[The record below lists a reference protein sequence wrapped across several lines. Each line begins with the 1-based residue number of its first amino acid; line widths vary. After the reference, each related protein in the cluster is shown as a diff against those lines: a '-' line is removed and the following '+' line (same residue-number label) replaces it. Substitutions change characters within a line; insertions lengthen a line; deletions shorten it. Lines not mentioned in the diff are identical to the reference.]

1 MSLNCGRHKQQKTI
15 KSKNLIIPITMKKAF
30 LLIILALLFV
40 PAFSQESEDYPVRLF
55 ETSIL
60 IDNQTVTTPFKGLLE
75 FEIHHRFGTVN
86 NGLDDLFGLW
96 GPSNIRLGL
105 NYAIT
110 DRLVIGAGTS
120 KNYMAQDLSVKY
132 ALLRQTESGSMPVS
146 VALYG
151 DMGIDLRSKDNFGS
165 AAEDWREIHRL
176 NYFTQVLV
184 AKQFSKLSLQLAPTF
199 IYFNAVEV
207 GYKNANFGFSA
218 GAKYNLFGS
227 HSLILEYDQLLTK
240 QDNPEFDP
248 KPQFAAGWEIGTATH
263 AFQIFFANY
272 HDILGQY
279 NFLYNQ
285 NSIGDFN
292 YLIGLNITVRF

>member
-1 MSLNCGRHKQQKTI
+1 
-15 KSKNLIIPITMKKAF
+15 MKKAF

-165 AAEDWREIHRL
+165 AADDWREIHRL

>member
-1 MSLNCGRHKQQKTI
+1 
-15 KSKNLIIPITMKKAF
+15 MKKAF
-30 LLIILALLFV
+30 LLILLALLFV

-60 IDNQTVTTPFKGLLE
+60 IDNQTVTTPFKGMLE

-86 NGLDDLFGLW
+86 NGFDDLFGLW

-110 DRLVIGAGTS
+110 DKLVIGAGTS

-146 VALYG
+146 LALYG

-165 AAEDWREIHRL
+165 AADDWREIHRL
-176 NYFTQVLV
+176 NYFAQVLV
-184 AKQFSKLSLQLAPTF
+184 ARQFSKLSLQLAPTF

-240 QDNPEFDP
+240 QDNPDFDA
-248 KPQFAAGWEIGTATH
+248 KPQLAAGWEIGTATH
-263 AFQIFFANY
+263 AFQIFIANY

-285 NSIGDFN
+285 NSIADGNF
-292 YLIGLNITVRF
+292 LIGLNITVRF

>member
-1 MSLNCGRHKQQKTI
+1 
-15 KSKNLIIPITMKKAF
+15 MKKAF

-132 ALLRQTESGSMPVS
+132 ALLRQTESGSMPIS

-165 AAEDWREIHRL
+165 AADDWREIHRL

>member
-1 MSLNCGRHKQQKTI
+1 
-15 KSKNLIIPITMKKAF
+15 MKKAF

>member
-1 MSLNCGRHKQQKTI
+1 
-15 KSKNLIIPITMKKAF
+15 
-30 LLIILALLFV
+30 
-40 PAFSQESEDYPVRLF
+40 
-55 ETSIL
+55 
-60 IDNQTVTTPFKGLLE
+60 
-75 FEIHHRFGTVN
+75 
-86 NGLDDLFGLW
+86 LDDLFGLW

-132 ALLRQTESGSMPVS
+132 ALLRQTESGSMPIS

>member
-1 MSLNCGRHKQQKTI
+1 M
-15 KSKNLIIPITMKKAF
+15 
-30 LLIILALLFV
+30 
-40 PAFSQESEDYPVRLF
+40 
-55 ETSIL
+55 
-60 IDNQTVTTPFKGLLE
+60 LE

-86 NGLDDLFGLW
+86 NGFDDLFGLW

-146 VALYG
+146 LALYG
-151 DMGIDLRSKDNFGS
+151 NVGIDLRSKDNFGS

-184 AKQFSKLSLQLAPTF
+184 ARQFSKLSLQLAPTF

-227 HSLILEYDQLLTK
+227 HSLIVEYDQLLTK
-240 QDNPEFDP
+240 QENPDFDA
-248 KPQFAAGWEIGTATH
+248 KPQLAAGWEIGTATH
-263 AFQIFFANY
+263 AFQIFVANY

-285 NSIGDFN
+285 NSIADGNF
-292 YLIGLNITVRF
+292 LIGLNITVRF

>member
-1 MSLNCGRHKQQKTI
+1 
-15 KSKNLIIPITMKKAF
+15 MKKAF
-30 LLIILALLFV
+30 LLILLALLFV

-60 IDNQTVTTPFKGLLE
+60 IDNQTVTTPFKGMLE

-86 NGLDDLFGLW
+86 NGFDDLFGLW

-146 VALYG
+146 LALYG
-151 DMGIDLRSKDNFGS
+151 NVGIDLRSKDNFGS

-184 AKQFSKLSLQLAPTF
+184 ARQFSKLSLQLAPTF

-227 HSLILEYDQLLTK
+227 HSLIVEYDQLLTK
-240 QDNPEFDP
+240 QENPDFDA
-248 KPQFAAGWEIGTATH
+248 KPQLAAGWEIGTATH
-263 AFQIFFANY
+263 AFQIFVANY

-285 NSIGDFN
+285 NSIADGNF
-292 YLIGLNITVRF
+292 LIGLNITVRF

>member
-1 MSLNCGRHKQQKTI
+1 
-15 KSKNLIIPITMKKAF
+15 MKKAF

-165 AAEDWREIHRL
+165 AADDWKEIHRL

>member
-1 MSLNCGRHKQQKTI
+1 MSLSCGHHKEQKTI

-30 LLIILALLFV
+30 LLILLALLFV

-60 IDNQTVTTPFKGLLE
+60 IDNQTVTTPFKGMLE

-86 NGLDDLFGLW
+86 NGFDDLFGLW

-146 VALYG
+146 LAIYG
-151 DMGIDLRSKDNFGS
+151 DIGIDLRSKDNFGS
-165 AAEDWREIHRL
+165 AADDWKEIHRL

-184 AKQFSKLSLQLAPTF
+184 ARQFSKLSLQVAPTF

-240 QDNPEFDP
+240 QDNPDFDA
-248 KPQFAAGWEIGTATH
+248 KPQLAAGWEIGTATH

-279 NFLYNQ
+279 NFIYNQ
-285 NSIGDFN
+285 NSIADGNF
-292 YLIGLNITVRF
+292 LIGLNITVRF

>member
-1 MSLNCGRHKQQKTI
+1 
-15 KSKNLIIPITMKKAF
+15 MKKAF
-30 LLIILALLFV
+30 LLILLALLFV

-60 IDNQTVTTPFKGLLE
+60 IDNQTVTTPFKGMLE

-165 AAEDWREIHRL
+165 AADDWREIHRL

-184 AKQFSKLSLQLAPTF
+184 ARQFSKLSLQVAPTF

-240 QDNPEFDP
+240 QDNPEFDA
-248 KPQFAAGWEIGTATH
+248 KPQLAAGWEIGTATH

>member
-1 MSLNCGRHKQQKTI
+1 
-15 KSKNLIIPITMKKAF
+15 MKKAF
-30 LLIILALLFV
+30 LLILLALLFV

>member
-1 MSLNCGRHKQQKTI
+1 
-15 KSKNLIIPITMKKAF
+15 MKKAL

-40 PAFSQESEDYPVRLF
+40 PTFSQESEDYPVRLF

-60 IDNQTVTTPFKGLLE
+60 IDNQTVTTPFKGMLE
-75 FEIHHRFGTVN
+75 FEIHHRFGVVN
-86 NGLDDLFGLW
+86 NGFDDLFGLW
-96 GPSNIRLGL
+96 GPGNIRLGL

-110 DRLVIGAGTS
+110 DKLVIGVGTAKS
-120 KNYMAQDLSVKY
+120 YMAQDLSVKY
-132 ALLRQTESGSMPVS
+132 ALLRQTESGSVPVS

-151 DMGIDLRSKDNFGS
+151 NMGIDLRSKDNFGS
-165 AAEDWREIHRL
+165 AAQDWREIHRL
-176 NYFTQVLV
+176 NYFTQVLI
-184 AKQFSKLSLQLAPTF
+184 AKQFSKLSLQVAPTF

-207 GYKNANFGFSA
+207 GYKNANFGLSA
-218 GAKYNLFGS
+218 GAKVSLFGA
-227 HSLILEYDQLLTK
+227 HSLILEYDQLFNK
-240 QDNPEFDP
+240 QEDPEFDP

-285 NSIGDFN
+285 NSISDFN

>member
-1 MSLNCGRHKQQKTI
+1 
-15 KSKNLIIPITMKKAF
+15 MKKAF
-30 LLIILALLFV
+30 LLILLALLFV

-132 ALLRQTESGSMPVS
+132 ALLRQTESGSMPIS

>member
-1 MSLNCGRHKQQKTI
+1 
-15 KSKNLIIPITMKKAF
+15 MKKIFA
-30 LLIILALLFV
+30 LLILALLYV
-40 PAFSQESEDYPVRLF
+40 PAFSQESEDYPLRLF

-86 NGLDDLFGLW
+86 NGFDDLFGIW
-96 GPSNIRLGL
+96 GPGNIRLGL

-110 DRLVIGAGTS
+110 DKLVVGVGTS

-132 ALLRQTESGSMPVS
+132 ALLRQNSSGSMPIS
-146 VALYG
+146 LALYG
-151 DMGIDLRSKDNFGS
+151 NMGIDLRSKDNFGS
-165 AAEDWREIHRL
+165 AQNDWKEIHRL
-176 NYFTQVLV
+176 NYFTQVLI

-199 IYFNAVEV
+199 IYFNAVET

-227 HSLILEYDQLLTK
+227 HSLILEYDQLFTK
-240 QDNPEFDP
+240 QANPEFDP
-248 KPQFAAGWEIGTATH
+248 KPQLAAGWEIGTATH
-263 AFQIFFANY
+263 AFQIFFANFQ
-272 HDILGQY
+272 DILGQY

-285 NSIGDFN
+285 NSIGDGK

>member
-1 MSLNCGRHKQQKTI
+1 
-15 KSKNLIIPITMKKAF
+15 LI
-30 LLIILALLFV
+30 LLALLFV

-60 IDNQTVTTPFKGLLE
+60 IDNQTVTTPFKGMLE

-86 NGLDDLFGLW
+86 NGFDDLFGLW

-110 DRLVIGAGTS
+110 DKLVIGAGTS

-146 VALYG
+146 LALYG

-165 AAEDWREIHRL
+165 AADDWREIHRL
-176 NYFTQVLV
+176 NYFAQVLV
-184 AKQFSKLSLQLAPTF
+184 ARQFSKLSLQLAPTF
-199 IYFNAVEV
+199 VYFNAVEV

-240 QDNPEFDP
+240 QENPDFDA
-248 KPQFAAGWEIGTATH
+248 KPQLAAGWEIGTATH

-285 NSIGDFN
+285 NSIADGNF
-292 YLIGLNITVRF
+292 LIGLNITVRF